1 MVLFSNDFSF
11 ILLYFPGFAFSILSL
26 FCWLIAGSFILQKI
40 DQEDDLHFSNFVTN
54 FIETFN
60 KRPIDQRYSKGFF
73 FLIIELLTFIM
84 FQILILSEFFTQ
96 SKFNAYFLLF
106 ILVLAILLE
115 VFYQLD
121 LSSSSLIFA
130 GKIFSEFIIVISLA
144 LLLADQ
150 KQTSFVDLST
160 VIADHI
166 SILDVCLFI
175 VIIFSLSKL
184 STYLDYKKLPTLLS
198 TPNDV
203 SEYTHMIEQGNLDE
217 KYVRWITESF
227 HQILIS
233 QLVLLLLFPLIQ
245 QLLQLN
251 GPIWIQ
257 FILFVG
263 FQAVILVSALFLNL
277 FNSIIEHK
285 MPNQVSKGAI
295 ILLLLMVMVVA
306 LLNS

>member
-1 MVLFSNDFSF
+1 
-11 ILLYFPGFAFSILSL
+11 
-26 FCWLIAGSFILQKI
+26 
-40 DQEDDLHFSNFVTN
+40 
-54 FIETFN
+54 
-60 KRPIDQRYSKGFF
+60 
-73 FLIIELLTFIM
+73 
-84 FQILILSEFFTQ
+84 
-96 SKFNAYFLLF
+96 
-106 ILVLAILLE
+106 
-115 VFYQLD
+115 
-121 LSSSSLIFA
+121 
-130 GKIFSEFIIVISLA
+130 
-144 LLLADQ
+144 
-150 KQTSFVDLST
+150 
-160 VIADHI
+160 
-166 SILDVCLFI
+166 
-175 VIIFSLSKL
+175 
-184 STYLDYKKLPTLLS
+184 
-198 TPNDV
+198 
-203 SEYTHMIEQGNLDE
+203 MIEQGNLDE